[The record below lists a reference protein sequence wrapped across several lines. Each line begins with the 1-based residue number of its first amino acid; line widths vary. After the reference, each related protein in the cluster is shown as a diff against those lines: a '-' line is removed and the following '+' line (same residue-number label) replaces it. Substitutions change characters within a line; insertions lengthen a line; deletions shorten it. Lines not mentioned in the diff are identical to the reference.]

1 MFKMEKQVELHNR
14 FVSES
19 IVTFH
24 ENNNF
29 KSLTIWKMT
38 AIILICYNPFFQI
51 GATNVPIEVVHEQCK
66 MVNGYDKEKVKL
78 PGLLIIDTPGHE
90 SFSNLR
96 GQ

>member
-1 MFKMEKQVELHNR
+1 MQEKL
-14 FVSES
+14 
-19 IVTFH
+19 
-24 ENNNF
+24 ENYIFPNLLLSKF
-29 KSLTIWKMT
+29 
-38 AIILICYNPFFQI
+38 YFFQI

>member
-1 MFKMEKQVELHNR
+1 MENDFNIFLGY
-14 FVSES
+14 F
-19 IVTFH
+19 ITF
-24 ENNNF
+24 
-29 KSLTIWKMT
+29 LQ
-38 AIILICYNPFFQI
+38 ICYIIHFFQI

>member
-1 MFKMEKQVELHNR
+1 MGNFFLGILLHFSK
-14 FVSES
+14 FV
-19 IVTFH
+19 
-24 ENNNF
+24 
-29 KSLTIWKMT
+29 
-38 AIILICYNPFFQI
+38 IIHFFQI
-51 GATNVPIEVVHEQCK
+51 GATNVPIQVVHEQCK